1 MDPLLTIRVDPALL
15 AAEKQGGEFNR
26 LPAAAQLPLGN
37 GVSKPKLQQNRLPT
51 RSTTSL
57 DMNPVPCQPGELM
70 EMRVGLLRDLV
81 QSLEVSQFA
90 LARNDAEVIARGAA
104 HQAELCRQWGLVED
118 QLHRAAESRPARS
131 RKLPPIHPP
140 ICRPIPTNAS
150 PVVHL
155 EKEFAAL
162 GARIGHL
169 TRVHCSLLRHLNRS
183 LAIVAHVV
191 DSCSPTYTPELTQ
204 RPETRPQA
212 GD

>member
-1 MDPLLTIRVDPALL
+1 M
-15 AAEKQGGEFNR
+15 
-26 LPAAAQLPLGN
+26 
-37 GVSKPKLQQNRLPT
+37 SKPKLQQNRLLT
-51 RSTTSL
+51 RSTTWL
-57 DMNPVPCQPGELM
+57 DMNSVPCQPGELM

-104 HQAELCRQWGLVED
+104 HQAELCRQWSLVED

-131 RKLPPIHPP
+131 GESAADPSPDLSPDSSP
-140 ICRPIPTNAS
+140 NAS